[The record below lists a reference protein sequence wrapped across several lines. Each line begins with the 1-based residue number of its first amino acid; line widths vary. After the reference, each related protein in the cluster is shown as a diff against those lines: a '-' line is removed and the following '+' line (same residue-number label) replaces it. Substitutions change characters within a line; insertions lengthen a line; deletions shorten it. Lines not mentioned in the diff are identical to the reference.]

1 MRAPVQAARNIP
13 SAGWLRPLK
22 DRIKRREARV
32 AVVGLGYVGLP
43 VLLSARKAGFRVI
56 GLETDPAK
64 VQALKSRHSY
74 ISDIADAELDD
85 LREGA
90 QLTTRPKALAEADVV
105 VICVPTPLQDQEPD
119 LSFVR
124 GAGRALGKV
133 LRPGMLVILE
143 STTYPGTTE
152 EELAPLLEASGLVA
166 GTDFGL
172 AYSPERI
179 DPGRNPEHLH
189 TTPRVVGG
197 VGSKSTEAAA
207 AFYGAL
213 VDKVVTVSSPR
224 EAEMAKIIE
233 NTFRHVNIALVNELA
248 MLAPDLGIDIW
259 EALDAAATK
268 PYGYMA
274 FWPGPGVGG
283 HCIPIDPSYL
293 SWRVGQRRGHR
304 VNFVEHAQEVNARM
318 PTYVVNRIAEAL
330 NTHGKPIRRAKVLAI
345 GVTFKA
351 NVNDVRE
358 SAPVAVLDLLRKK
371 GATVSYHDP
380 LVPELTLNG
389 KRLASVKLTKSALE
403 GADCVVI
410 LTAHDGIDFRAVVDR
425 ARLVFDTRGVTRH
438 LSGPPPKNVVLL

>member
-1 MRAPVQAARNIP
+1 MGPPVQAARQTP
-13 SAGWLRPLK
+13 SLGWLKPLK

-43 VLLSARKAGFRVI
+43 VLLSARRAGFPVI
-56 GLETDPAK
+56 GVDTDPAK
-64 VQALKSRHSY
+64 VQALKARRSY
-74 ISDIADAELDD
+74 ISDIGDDELED
-85 LREGA
+85 LRESA
-90 QLTTRPKALAEADVV
+90 QVTTQPKSLGEGDVV
-105 VICVPTPLQDQEPD
+105 VICVPTPLRDQEPD

-124 GAGRALGKV
+124 DAGRSLARV
-133 LRPGMLVILE
+133 LRPGTLVVLE

-152 EELAPLLEASGLVA
+152 EELRPILETSGLVA
-166 GTDFGL
+166 GVDFAL

-179 DPGRNPEHLH
+179 DPGRDPEHLH

-197 VGSKSTEAAA
+197 VGPKSTEAAA

-213 VDKVVTVSSPR
+213 VDRVVTVSSPR

-268 PYGYMA
+268 PYGFMP

-318 PTYVVNRIAEAL
+318 PSYVVNRIAQAL
-330 NTHGKPIRRAKVLAI
+330 NEHGKPMRRAKVLAI

-358 SAPVAVLDLLRKK
+358 SAPVAVLELLRKG
-371 GATVSYHDP
+371 GATVQYHDP
-380 LVPELTLNG
+380 LVPELDVG
-389 KRLASVKLTKSALE
+389 DKRLASAKLNKANVE

-410 LTAHDGIDFRAVVDR
+410 LTAHDGIDWADLVKRAK
-425 ARLVFDTRGVTRH
+425 LVFDARGVTRR
-438 LSGPPPKNVVLL
+438 LGGPPARNVVLL

>member
-1 MRAPVQAARNIP
+1 MGSPVQAARQTTP
-13 SAGWLRPLK
+13 PGWLRPLK

-43 VLLSARKAGFRVI
+43 VLLAARRAGFPVI
-56 GLETDPAK
+56 GFDTDPAK
-64 VQALKSRHSY
+64 VQALKVRRSY
-74 ISDIADAELDD
+74 ISDIADEELDG
-85 LREGA
+85 LREDA
-90 QLTTRPKALAEADVV
+90 QITTRPRDLADADVV
-105 VICVPTPLQDQEPD
+105 VICVPTPLRDQEPD

-124 GAGRALGKV
+124 GAGRSLAKG
-133 LRPGMLVILE
+133 LRPGTLVVLE

-152 EELAPLLEASGLVA
+152 EELRPILESSGLVA

-179 DPGRNPEHLH
+179 DPGRDPNHLT

-197 VGSKSTEAAA
+197 IGAKSTEAAA
-207 AFYGAL
+207 AFYGTL
-213 VDKVVTVSSPR
+213 VDTVVTVSSPR

-248 MLAPDLGIDIW
+248 MIAPDLGIDIW
-259 EALDAAATK
+259 EAMDAAATK
-268 PYGYMA
+268 PYGFMA

-293 SWRVGQRRGHR
+293 SWRVGQQRGHR

-318 PTYVVNRIAEAL
+318 PAYVVSRISQAL
-330 NTHGKPIRRAKVLAI
+330 NDHHKPLRRAKILAI

-358 SAPVAVLDLLRKK
+358 SAPVAVLELLRKG
-371 GATVSYHDP
+371 GATVAYHDP
-380 LVPELTLNG
+380 FVPELTVGG
-389 KRLASVKLTKSALE
+389 KALASSKLTRAALE

-410 LTAHDGIDFRAVVDR
+410 LTAHDGIDFADVVKRAK
-425 ARLVFDTRGVTRH
+425 LVFDTRGVTRR
-438 LSGPPPKNVVLL
+438 LSGSPAKNVVLL